1 MKSIYEGFVKRVLL
15 SIFIVFLSIFSF
27 GATYYL
33 APTGNDT
40 NAGTISSPWATLN
53 KVWTVLKAGDTVYL
67 RGGTYAF
74 NTQQSLRGKS
84 GTSGNLINILAYPNE
99 TPILT
104 KSSSYPATFGMFFSG
119 DYFYWKGIEITGYTQ
134 PAGSV
139 NSFGFKIENS
149 SYNTFENLK
158 VHGNGGGMHMSINS
172 ATLHCTGNLI
182 LNSDFYENQDPLT
195 TGDPYGNA
203 DGLAIAWNQYSEDVN
218 TVKGCRFWWNS
229 DDGFDMYMNDGMVI
243 IDNCWSFYNGY
254 IPDTFTAGG
263 DGMGIK
269 FGTSKD
275 QTRTTIKRK
284 ANNCISVKNRA
295 HGYGTNDLYG
305 EIQMFNCTAYLNNA
319 IGIHLATNN
328 LINFV
333 TNCLSYANTTN
344 LGLSA
349 NTVATTNSW
358 QNGITVTDADF
369 KSLNTSLLL
378 TERNSDGSL
387 PVTDFLQLT
396 SPSKLINCGTNVG
409 IPYVGTAPDL
419 GSCEA
424 SSFTVPASPTVYN
437 VTGGGSFCS
446 GGSGLAVGLSNS
458 QIGINYQLK
467 LNGTNSGTPVA
478 GTGSAINFGNKT
490 VAGTYTIVA
499 SNVSTSATSTMS
511 GSAIITINPLPTVTF
526 VNGVSSADVGST
538 GNVYTTQSGMSNYK
552 WIVSTGGTITS
563 GGGTTNNA
571 LTVTWN
577 TTGAQSV
584 SVNYTNSTGC
594 TASVAA
600 NYLVTINAAA
610 TPTAYDVTGGGSY
623 CSGGSGLAVGLSN
636 SQIGINYQLKLNGT
650 NSGNPVAGTGSA
662 INFGN
667 KTVAGTYTIV
677 ASNVSTSATS
687 TMSGS
692 AIITIN
698 PLPTVTFV
706 NGVSS
711 ADVGST
717 GNVYTTQSGMSNY
730 KWIVS
735 TGGTITSG
743 GGTANNAV
751 TVTWN
756 TIGAQSVS
764 VNYTN
769 STGCTA
775 SVVANYPVTVNAAA
789 TIISSPSIYNVT
801 GGGSFCS
808 GGSGIT
814 IGLNNSQ
821 VGINYQLL
829 LNGANSGNSLVGTGG
844 SISFGNKS
852 IAGTYTVLATNVS
865 TSATSTMS
873 GSAVVKVNPI
883 YSISE
888 NITIKEGNTYQ
899 GWNASGLYTRILT
912 SKFGCDSTVVTNLIV
927 EKAPI
932 VIVPEITQ
940 TQTIQL
946 KKGNNLV
953 STYLIPQSTDAG
965 VVVRPLIDSNSF
977 YSLQNEDY
985 NTISYSSQ
993 IGSWVNNIGSV
1004 NTTEGYLLDAN
1015 NDCTLKVVGTPIALP
1030 LAIPLKPGW
1039 NIISYP
1045 RTDAVNAMSIV
1056 QQLIDQNKLVKV
1068 QDELGNSIENIKRHV
1083 GWRNN
1088 IGNFIPGKAYKIYV
1102 NSYATLNIQANYA
1115 KSSVIMPQSAQAVHF
1130 KTIFEGN
1137 GLNHMNINL
1146 VDLNSNLGISAGDE
1160 LAAFDGN
1167 ICVGAVK
1174 ITEDQLVDG
1183 SVSLIASYT
1192 TSDQVVDGFTE
1203 GNKIKIYRWNS
1214 ASGTENE
1221 VQLNVIDGE
1230 LKYAQN
1236 WSVLVSM
1243 NSLATSTTNLS
1254 GALKIKVFPN
1264 PSTGRFTVEFS
1275 KIPDSGSRI
1284 DILDLSGRIILS
1296 RQISGSSEEFNLDNQ
1311 PTGMYIVKTIFGSS
1325 QILNK
1330 LIINK

>member
-1 MKSIYEGFVKRVLL
+1 MKSIYGGFVKRVLL
-15 SIFIVFLSIFSF
+15 SILIVFLSIISF
-27 GATYYL
+27 GATYYI
-33 APTGNDT
+33 APNGNDT
-40 NAGTISSPWATLN
+40 NAGTITSPWATLN
-53 KVWTVLKAGDTVYL
+53 KVWTVLKAGDTIYL

-74 NTQQSLRGKS
+74 NSQQSLRGKS
-84 GTSGNLINILAYPNE
+84 GTSGSLINVLAYPNE

-104 KSSSYPATFGMFFSG
+104 KSSSYPATFGIFFSG

-134 PAGSV
+134 PVGSV

-158 VHGNGGGMHMSINS
+158 VHGNGGGMHLSINS
-172 ATLHCTGNLI
+172 TTLHCTGNLI

-203 DGLAIAWNQYSEDVN
+203 DGLAIAWNQYPNDVN

-229 DDGFDMYMNDGMVI
+229 DDGFDMYMNDGMVN

-254 IPDTFTAGG
+254 IPSTFSSGG

-269 FGTSKD
+269 FGTSTD

-284 ANNCISVKNRA
+284 ATNCISVKNRA

-305 EIQMFNCTAYLNNA
+305 EIQMLNCDAYLNNA

-358 QNGITVTDADF
+358 QNGITVTNADF
-369 KSLNTSLLL
+369 KSLDTSLLL
-378 TERNSDGSL
+378 AARNSDGSL

-396 SPSKLINCGTNVG
+396 STSKLINCGTNVG
-409 IPYVGTAPDL
+409 IPYSGTAPDL

-424 SSFTVPASPTVYN
+424 NSVTVPALPTVYN
-437 VTGGGSFCS
+437 VTGGGSYCN
-446 GGSGLAVGLSNS
+446 GGSGLAVGLNNS

-478 GTGSAINFGNKT
+478 GTGSALNFGSKS
-490 VAGTYTIVA
+490 VAGNYTIVA
-499 SNVSTSATSTMS
+499 TNVSTSSTSTMS
-511 GSAIITINPLPTVTF
+511 GSAIITVNPLPTVTF
-526 VNGVSSADVGST
+526 ASGVSSVDLGST

-571 LTVTWN
+571 VTVTWN
-577 TTGAQSV
+577 TAGAQSV

-600 NYLVTINAAA
+600 NYPVTVNAAA
-610 TPTAYDVTGGGSY
+610 TPIVYNVTGGGSY
-623 CSGGSGLAVGLSN
+623 CSGGSGTTVGLSN

-650 NSGNPVAGTGSA
+650 NSGSPVAGTGSA
-662 INFGN
+662 LNFGT
-667 KTVAGTYTIV
+667 KTVVGTYTIE
-677 ASNVSTSATS
+677 ATNVSTSATS

-692 AIITIN
+692 AVISVN
-698 PLPTVTFV
+698 PLPNVTFT
-706 NGVSS
+706 NGVPS
-711 ADVGST
+711 ANVGST
-717 GNVYTTQSGMSNY
+717 GNIYTTQSGMSNY

-743 GGTANNAV
+743 GGTTNNAV

-756 TIGAQSVS
+756 TAGAQSVS

-769 STGCTA
+769 STGCIG
-775 SVVANYPVTVNAAA
+775 SVAANYSVTINSPTVN
-789 TIISSPSIYNVT
+789 TSPPIYNVT

-808 GGSGIT
+808 GGSGVT
-814 IGLNNSQ
+814 VGLNNSQ
-821 VGINYQLL
+821 VGNNYQLL
-829 LNGANSGNSLVGTGG
+829 VNGVNSGSPVAGTGS
-844 SISFGNKS
+844 SISFGS
-852 IAGTYTVLATNVS
+852 QTSAGTYTVLSTNAS
-865 TSATSTMS
+865 TLVTSVMA
-873 GSAVVKVNPI
+873 GNANVKVNPI

-888 NITIKEGNTYQ
+888 NITIKEGDAYQ
-899 GWNASGLYTRILT
+899 GWTASGQYTRILT
-912 SKFGCDSTVVTNLIV
+912 SKFGCDSTVTTNLTV
-927 EKAPI
+927 EKTPI
-932 VIVPEITQ
+932 IAVPEITQ

-953 STYLIPQSTDAG
+953 STYLNPQSLDAG
-965 VVVRPLIDSNSF
+965 VVVRPLIDSNSLI
-977 YSLQNEDY
+977 SLQDEDY

-993 IGSWVNNIGSV
+993 IESWVNNIGSI
-1004 NTTEGYLLDAN
+1004 NTTEGYLLNAN
-1015 NDCTLKVVGTPIALP
+1015 NDCTFKVIGTPITLP

-1056 QQLIDQNKLVKV
+1056 QTLIDQNKLVKV
-1068 QDELGNSIENIKRHV
+1068 QDELGNSIENIKKRV

-1102 NSYATLNIQANYA
+1102 SSYATLNIQANYA
-1115 KSSVIMPQSAQAVHF
+1115 KSSVIMPQSAQAEHF
-1130 KTIFEGN
+1130 KTIFVGN
-1137 GLNHMNINL
+1137 GVNHMNINL
-1146 VDLNSNLGISAGDE
+1146 VDLSSNLGISAGDE

-1167 ICVGAVK
+1167 ICVGALK
-1174 ITEDQLVDG
+1174 ITEDQLANG
-1183 SVSLIASYT
+1183 WVSLVASYS

-1203 GNKIKIYRWNS
+1203 GNQIKIYRWSNV
-1214 ASGTENE
+1214 SGTETE
-1221 VQLNVIDGE
+1221 VKTDVIDGE

-1236 WSVLVSM
+1236 GSVLASM

-1254 GALKIKVFPN
+1254 DALKIKVFPN

-1275 KIPDSGSRI
+1275 AIPDFGSRI

-1296 RQISGSSEEFNLDNQ
+1296 RQISGLSEEFNLENQ